1 MIMDR
6 TEGPP
11 PHRQHSTS
19 TSAGA
24 CAGAV
29 RLDVNAPEPS
39 AWFALSGSLS
49 ANDEHLAG
57 GVADIRGA
65 GDPGHEPFG
74 EKEVAAGDLDDQGTD
89 SPSSASPSDHDA
101 QVAAVEESQGCCGCG
116 QSASTPHTA
125 DTT

>member
-1 MIMDR
+1 
-6 TEGPP
+6 
-11 PHRQHSTS
+11 
-19 TSAGA
+19 
-24 CAGAV
+24 
-29 RLDVNAPEPS
+29 
-39 AWFALSGSLS
+39 LSGSLS

-74 EKEVAAGDLDDQGTD
+74 EKEVAAGDLDDRGTD
-89 SPSSASPSDHDA
+89 SPSSAYPTDHDA